1 MSADQD
7 LAQDA
12 EPRPDD
18 PVAAVVMRARNGDQL
33 AWDALVERYAPL
45 IWSLCRR
52 YRLDGADAGDVGQN
66 VCSSW

>member
-12 EPRPDD
+12 EPVRNH
-18 PVAAVVMRARNGDQL
+18 PVATLVMRAGNGDEL

-45 IWSLCRR
+45 I
-52 YRLDGADAGDVGQN
+52 
-66 VCSSW
+66 